1 MNGLT
6 SWRLSQRG
14 ARWKCNTSEDAGYLR
29 LDGKTPEALLFVDIG
44 LSFLMRS
51 VVASLWSGIFGCRG
65 GDNETAIFEND
76 NSNST

>member
-6 SWRLSQRG
+6 SGELSQRG
-14 ARWKCNTSEDAGYLR
+14 ARGKCSSSEDAAYLR

-51 VVASLWSGIFGCRG
+51 VVVSL
-65 GDNETAIFEND
+65 
-76 NSNST
+76 